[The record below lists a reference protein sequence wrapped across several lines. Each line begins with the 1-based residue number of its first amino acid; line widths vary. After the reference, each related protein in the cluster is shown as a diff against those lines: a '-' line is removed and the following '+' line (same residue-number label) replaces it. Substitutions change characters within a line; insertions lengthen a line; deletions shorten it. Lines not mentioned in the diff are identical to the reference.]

1 MMAIMFDLDDYA
13 LALKHLSS
21 QIEMKEAALVDI
33 ERSLNLARDAVGP
46 LADGEEIS
54 VQSQISL
61 AAIAFLAIQQ
71 AQTAVKE
78 LRSIQNKVKDLAQV
92 KEDKQL
98 N

>member
-1 MMAIMFDLDDYA
+1 MTVMFNLDDYV
-13 LALKHLSS
+13 LALKQLSS
-21 QIEMKEAALVDI
+21 QIEMKEAALADV

-71 AQTAVKE
+71 AQTAVAE
-78 LRSIQNKVKDLAQV
+78 LRGIQNKVKDLAQV
-92 KEDKQL
+92 KDDKQL

>member
-1 MMAIMFDLDDYA
+1 MEMFNLDDYA
-13 LALKHLSS
+13 VALRQLSG
-21 QIEMKEAALVDI
+21 QLEMKEAALADV
-33 ERSLNLARDAVGP
+33 ERSLKLAANAVGP

-71 AQTAVKE
+71 AQTAVGE
-78 LRSIQNKVKDLAQV
+78 LRSIQTKVKEAQV
-92 KEDKQL
+92 KKDKQL

>member
-1 MMAIMFDLDDYA
+1 MEMFNLDDYA
-13 LALKHLSS
+13 VALRQLSG
-21 QIEMKEAALVDI
+21 QLEMKEAALADV
-33 ERSLNLARDAVGP
+33 ERSLKLAANAVGP

-71 AQTAVKE
+71 AQTAVGE
-78 LRSIQNKVKDLAQV
+78 LRNIQTKVKEAQV
-92 KEDKQL
+92 KKDKQL